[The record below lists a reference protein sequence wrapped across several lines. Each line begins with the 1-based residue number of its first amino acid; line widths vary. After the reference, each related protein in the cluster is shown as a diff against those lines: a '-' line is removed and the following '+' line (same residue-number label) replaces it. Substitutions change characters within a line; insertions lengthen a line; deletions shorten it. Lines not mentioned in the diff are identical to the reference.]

1 MLEFV
6 TAIARDAGALLRA
19 EFRRDRH
26 LDFKSRAEIV
36 TDMDL
41 ASERLIIE
49 CIAARFPEH
58 HIISEEGGGDTRS
71 SRWVW
76 LVDPLDGTNN
86 YAHGQPFFAVSIA
99 LLKDDALQLG
109 VVFDPIH
116 DECFTA
122 TSDDIARLNGQPIRV
137 SSIDDLRAAQ
147 LSTGF
152 PYDRWS
158 RPDTNVPET
167 AAMVMQCQ
175 DLRRM
180 GSAALDLCAV
190 AAGRSEGHWE
200 VELKPWDSAAGALIL
215 RAAGGEVSDLYGGPY
230 SPWTRHVVAS
240 NGRVHRAMLDVLA
253 TARVE
258 RV

>member
-1 MLEFV
+1 MLDFV
-6 TAIARDAGALLRA
+6 TAIARETGALLRA
-19 EFRRDRH
+19 EFRRSRQ

-41 ASERLIIE
+41 ASERLIVE
-49 CIAARFPEH
+49 RIAGRFPEH
-58 HIISEEGGGDTRS
+58 DIISEEGGGQRRS
-71 SRWVW
+71 SRWTW
-76 LVDPLDGTNN
+76 LIDPLDGTNN

-99 LLKDDALQLG
+99 LLEDDALQLG
-109 VVFDPIH
+109 VVYDPIH
-116 DECFTA
+116 DECFSA
-122 TSDDIARLNGQPIRV
+122 TSGAAAQLNGQPIRV

-158 RPDTNVPET
+158 RPDTNVPEFE
-167 AAMVMQCQ
+167 AMVMQCQ

-200 VELKPWDSAAGALIL
+200 VELKPWDSAAGALIVQ
-215 RAAGGEVSDLYGGPY
+215 AAGGTVSDLRGRPY
-230 SPWTRHVVAS
+230 SSWTHHVVAS
-240 NGRVHRAMLDVLA
+240 NGLLHQPMLDVLA
-253 TARVE
+253 RARGEHV
-258 RV
+258 

>member
-6 TAIARDAGALLRA
+6 TAIARDAGTLLRA
-19 EFRRDRH
+19 EFRRSRQ

-49 CIAARFPEH
+49 RIVARFPEH
-58 HIISEEGGGDTRS
+58 HIISEEGGGHERS
-71 SRWVW
+71 SRWIW
-76 LVDPLDGTNN
+76 LIDPLDGTNN

-99 LLKDDALQLG
+99 LLQDDALQLG
-109 VVFDPIH
+109 VVYDPVH

-122 TSDDIARLNGQPIRV
+122 TSTEAARLNGQPIQV
-137 SSIDDLRAAQ
+137 SAIDDLRAAQ

-158 RPDTNVPET
+158 RPDTNVPEFQ
-167 AAMVMQCQ
+167 AMVMQCQ

-200 VELKPWDSAAGALIL
+200 VELKPWDSAAGALIVA
-215 RAAGGEVSDLYGGPY
+215 AAGGQISDLRGNAY
-230 SPWTRHVVAS
+230 SPWGHQALAT
-240 NGRVHRAMLDVLA
+240 NGRLHQAALDVLA
-253 TARVE
+253 TAREGHV
-258 RV
+258 